1 MTKLQ
6 AILHLYKTRR
16 ISEEKASL
24 LAEEKKLTESEIE
37 ILESEIEK
45 IRMERTEQE
54 SNNECE

>member
-16 ISEEKASL
+16 ISEGKASL
-24 LAEEKKLTESEIE
+24 LAEEKRLTESEIE

-45 IRMERTEQE
+45 IKNTCE
-54 SNNECE
+54 NEKDEYK

>member
-16 ISEEKASL
+16 ISEGKASL
-24 LAEEKKLTESEIE
+24 LAEEKRLTESEIE

-45 IRMERTEQE
+45 IKNQE
-54 SNNECE
+54 VEIINET